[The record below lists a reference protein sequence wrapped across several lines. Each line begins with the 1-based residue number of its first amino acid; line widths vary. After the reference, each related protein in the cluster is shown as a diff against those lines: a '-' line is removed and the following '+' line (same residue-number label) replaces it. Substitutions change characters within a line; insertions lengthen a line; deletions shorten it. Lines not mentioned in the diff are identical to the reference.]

1 MNVTNNHNPC
11 NIFDYT
17 DYRCFLKQRFND
29 TKSTNSSFS
38 YRNFIRKAGFKS
50 SGFLKHVIDSKRN
63 LAQEGIYK
71 MCKGF
76 DLKGDEARYFE
87 NLVKMNQATS
97 IEEKDFYFRE
107 ISKIIKQRF
116 SKTVITTQYRMFTHW
131 YYVAILELVRLDGFK
146 NDPVWISKKLMQK
159 VPLKKIEKAIDDL
172 VELGF
177 LKKRDDGT
185 LERFDK
191 MISTPDEVKSVM
203 LFNFQHQMID
213 IGKEALNREK
223 ESDRDFSTLTIAL
236 SESNF
241 KRLKNMV
248 QEFRKK
254 VHSELETDGNDKT
267 TVAHMNVQLFQ
278 LTKPATK
285 PLAGK

>member
-1 MNVTNNHNPC
+1 MNATNDNNQC

-29 TKSTNSSFS
+29 TKTANSSFS

-50 SGFLKHVIDSKRN
+50 SGFLKHVIDNKRN

-107 ISKIIKQRF
+107 ISKIIKHRF
-116 SKTVITTQYRMFTHW
+116 SKTVITTQYRMFAHW
-131 YYVAILELVRLDGFK
+131 YYVAILELVRLEGFK
-146 NDPVWISKKLMQK
+146 NDPVWISKRLMQK
-159 VPLKKIEKAIDDL
+159 VPLGKIEKAIDDL

-177 LKKRDDGT
+177 LKRKDDGG
-185 LERFDK
+185 LERLDK

-223 ESDRDFSTLTIAL
+223 ENDRDFSTLTIAL

-254 VHSELETDGNDKT
+254 VHSELEADGNDKS
-267 TVAHMNVQLFQ
+267 TVAHMNVQLFK
-278 LTKPATK
+278 LTK
-285 PLAGK
+285 